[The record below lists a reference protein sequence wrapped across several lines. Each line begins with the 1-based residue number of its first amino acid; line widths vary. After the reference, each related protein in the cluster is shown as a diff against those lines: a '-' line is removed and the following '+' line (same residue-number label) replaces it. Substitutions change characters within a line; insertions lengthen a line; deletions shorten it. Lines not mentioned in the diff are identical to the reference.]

1 MFAIAIIVIIIIKE
15 GKKCDSVAHKTSSD
29 HVWLCFYGFLKLLRA
44 AEKRNWYSTNQQN
57 AALELFVRVSNCLFP
72 LRASRRPVPAPSAGI
87 WIEKPPRP
95 ISNQGN
101 KSSGLPD
108 SKAPEKRHRAAAAQS
123 AKWPADELVA
133 LGRKKKSK
141 LTRNTDETQA
151 KMDSK
156 KTKTE
161 RGEKLWVQPSKP
173 QNTPKLRSWNRNRQE
188 CLSHLLLRLFP
199 LISLK
204 T

>member
-1 MFAIAIIVIIIIKE
+1 MFVIAIIVIIIIKE

-44 AEKRNWYSTNQQN
+44 AEKQNWYSTNQQN
-57 AALELFVRVSNCLFP
+57 AALELFVRVSNCLFL

-123 AKWPADELVA
+123 AKWPADEPAA

-156 KTKTE
+156 KPRQKEE
-161 RGEKLWVQPSKP
+161 RSC
-173 QNTPKLRSWNRNRQE
+173 E
-188 CLSHLLLRLFP
+188 CSRLN
-199 LISLK
+199 LK
-204 T
+204 TPQSSDAGTGTDKSVCHISSSDCFLSSH